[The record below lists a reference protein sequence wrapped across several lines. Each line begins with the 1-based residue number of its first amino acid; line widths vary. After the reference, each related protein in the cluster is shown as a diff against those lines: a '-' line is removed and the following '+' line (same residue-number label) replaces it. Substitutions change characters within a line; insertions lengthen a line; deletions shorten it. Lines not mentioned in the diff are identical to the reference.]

1 MTAAPRP
8 RLISPQLGAA
18 IWIGLAAVFTVSG
31 IGLYAVKGS
40 PVRPDQIFW
49 WMGAE
54 FLLYGLASPLVF
66 AVLRTTPLDRASLP
80 KSLPRLFITWLV
92 FHCAVQLGYVLLERT
107 FLFGDFTGAM
117 AFPRHILMF
126 LLKKAAFTAVVF
138 SGMALVQ
145 HLGDLYSQARDR
157 ERRAAQ
163 LRADLAQSRL
173 QALRGQ
179 LHPHFLFNTLNT
191 IAALV
196 HSDPDGAERVTSRLG
211 DLLRETLQDDG
222 ETEVPLRRE
231 LTFLERYAEIQQT
244 RFADRLSVE
253 VDVPADAL
261 DALVPSL
268 ILQPLVENAI
278 RHGIEP
284 RAAKGTVRV
293 TARRNGDRLELEVHD
308 DGVGIGPDGCNG
320 HDTSG
325 CGVGLRNTRMRLQE
339 LYGEG
344 KSAFSI
350 GPAEGGGT
358 VARVSLPWNST
369 GSEA

>member
-1 MTAAPRP
+1 
-8 RLISPQLGAA
+8 
-18 IWIGLAAVFTVSG
+18 
-31 IGLYAVKGS
+31 
-40 PVRPDQIFW
+40 
-49 WMGAE
+49 
-54 FLLYGLASPLVF
+54 
-66 AVLRTTPLDRASLP
+66 
-80 KSLPRLFITWLV
+80 
-92 FHCAVQLGYVLLERT
+92 FHCVVQLSYVLLERT
-107 FLFGDFTGAM
+107 FMLGDFSGAM

-126 LLKKAAFTAVVF
+126 LLKKAAFTIVVF
-138 SGMALVQ
+138 IGMVLVQ
-145 HLGDLYSQARDR
+145 HLGDLYGQARDR

-196 HSDPDGAERVTSRLG
+196 HRDPDGAERVTSRLG
-211 DLLRETLQDDG
+211 DLLRETLQEDG

-244 RFADRLSVE
+244 RFADRLSVVIE
-253 VDVPADAL
+253 VPAEAL

-293 TARRNGDRLELEVHD
+293 SARRNGHRLELEVHD
-308 DGVGIGPDGCNG
+308 DGVGIAADGGNG
-320 HDTSG
+320 HGTSG

-339 LYGEG
+339 LYGETNH
-344 KSAFSI
+344 AFTI
-350 GPAEGGGT
+350 GPALGGGT
-358 VARVSLPWNST
+358 VASVSLPWNS
-369 GSEA
+369 GGEGDRG